1 MLTYVVMKRFL
12 ERGIILSGEVLVKI
26 LSQAYEQKKTLPI
39 VSFSSF
45 FEQKKVGFRLN
56 NDVSADIIYH
66 TLTCIQRK
74 TCVQDVLVEV
84 LKVDSP
90 NNDGAFSDCVYILAN
105 GTNQQ
110 VKEWVQPLHPKRVT
124 QGYQHVTPIDA
135 PQLKNDY
142 HVFAVTW
149 S

>member
-1 MLTYVVMKRFL
+1 MSRFYLKRMNKKDITNRLILVFL
-12 ERGIILSGEVLVKI
+12 N
-26 LSQAYEQKKTLPI
+26 
-39 VSFSSF
+39 
-45 FEQKKVGFRLN
+45 KKVGFRLN

-110 VKEWVQPLHPKRVT
+110 VKEWVQPLHPKKSYTRISARDT
-124 QGYQHVTPIDA
+124 H
-135 PQLKNDY
+135 
-142 HVFAVTW
+142 
-149 S
+149 

>member
-1 MLTYVVMKRFL
+1 M
-12 ERGIILSGEVLVKI
+12 
-26 LSQAYEQKKTLPI
+26 
-39 VSFSSF
+39 
-45 FEQKKVGFRLN
+45 GFRLN
-56 NDVSADIIYH
+56 NDLSADIIYH
-66 TLTCIQRK
+66 TLMCIQRK

-105 GTNQQ
+105 GTKQQ
-110 VKEWVQPLHPKRVT
+110 VKEWVQPLHPKRVK
-124 QGYQHVTPIDA
+124 QGYQHGTPIDA

>member
-1 MLTYVVMKRFL
+1 M
-12 ERGIILSGEVLVKI
+12 
-26 LSQAYEQKKTLPI
+26 
-39 VSFSSF
+39 
-45 FEQKKVGFRLN
+45 GFRLN

-110 VKEWVQPLHPKRVT
+110 VKEWVQPLHPKKSYTRISARDT
-124 QGYQHVTPIDA
+124 H
-135 PQLKNDY
+135 
-142 HVFAVTW
+142 
-149 S
+149 